1 MSARTSGRVLFEAL
15 AAARRL
21 DALGHQPPT
30 VMAIHPTSAN
40 PFQPLTYR
48 RTWENGIGPVP
59 MRRWDELDE
68 LLPLPGLGIR
78 TILHLHWTNAVL
90 QRVPDEA
97 AGRVAISAFL
107 DRLDRFLDGGGRLV
121 WTVHNVLPH
130 DVRFHALEAELQQA
144 VVDRAAA
151 IHILAAGTIQATADW
166 FTIPPDRVIHV
177 PLPSYRGAYADIY
190 SPHEARHRLEID
202 PDDVVYGL
210 VGRIKPYKGL
220 TILLDAFDRLIE
232 TDPRPRRLLIA
243 GPPDQA
249 PATAAFLER
258 AQAHPRVTVHP
269 RAFPDDEMQL
279 FLRATDLAVLPYEDV
294 LNSSVLFLALTFG
307 LPVIVPAAG
316 GIGEE
321 ITPAFGR
328 TFVPGDLDSLIAALR
343 AGDELLDPSTRE
355 GAHEAALAV
364 AAEHDPDRLGERFAR
379 EVLSR
384 VYGDPVLP
392 YGGS

>member
-1 MSARTSGRVLFEAL
+1 MSPRTSGRTLHEAL

-21 DALGHQPPT
+21 VALGHEPAT
-30 VMAIHPTSAN
+30 VLAVHPTSAN

-59 MRRWDELDE
+59 MRRWEELDE
-68 LLPLPGLGIR
+68 LRPLPGLGIR
-78 TILHLHWTNAVL
+78 TVLHLHWTHAVL
-90 QRVPDEA
+90 QRVSDEA
-97 AGRVAISAFL
+97 SGRVAMAGFL
-107 DRLDRFLDGGGRLV
+107 DRLDRFLDADGRLV

-130 DVRFHALEAELQQA
+130 DVRFHSLEAELQQA

-151 IHILAAGTIQATADW
+151 VHILAANTIEATADW
-166 FTIPPDRVIHV
+166 FTIPPERVMHV

-190 SPHEARHRLEID
+190 SPNEARHRLGID

-220 TILLDAFDRLIE
+220 TTLLDAFDRLIE

-249 PATAAFLER
+249 PETAALLDR
-258 AQAHPRVTVHP
+258 ARAHPRLTLHA
-269 RAFPDDEMQL
+269 RTFPDDEMQL

-321 ITPAFGR
+321 IGPAFGR
-328 TFVPGDLDSLIAALR
+328 TFVPGDLDGLVAALR
-343 AGDELLDPSTRE
+343 AGDELLEPVARE
-355 GAHEAALAV
+355 DARRAALAV

-379 EVLSR
+379 ELLSR
-384 VYGDPVLP
+384 VYGDLVLP